1 MQFIATNVEK
11 KSIMSIKNLI
21 YIAGPTGVGKTKLS
35 LELAKRF
42 DTEIISCDSR
52 QFYKEMEIGTA
63 VPTAEE
69 LKEVKHHFIQH
80 KSIQEVYTVSD
91 FEKEAI
97 KKLDT
102 LFKRKDTVIMV
113 GGSGMYADAVMFGMD
128 EFPEIPEETRNQINV
143 FYQTHGLKGLQELLR
158 EKDPKYYTR
167 VDINNPVRLIRAL
180 EVCVASDQP
189 FSSFLGKPRAPR
201 NFVSKMLILHCPRPI
216 LYDKINSRVDQMM
229 EAGLEE
235 EARKLVEFK
244 DLSALKTVGYKEL
257 FPFIEEKE
265 DLENAISEIK
275 KNSRRY
281 AKRQITWFKKYDNA
295 LCFPANTPADEIFSL
310 LEE

>member
-1 MQFIATNVEK
+1 
-11 KSIMSIKNLI
+11 
-21 YIAGPTGVGKTKLS
+21 
-35 LELAKRF
+35 
-42 DTEIISCDSR
+42 
-52 QFYKEMEIGTA
+52 MEIGTA

-80 KSIQEVYTVSD
+80 KSIQEVYTVSN
-91 FEKEAI
+91 FEKEAV
-97 KKLDT
+97 KKLDK
-102 LFKRKDTVIMV
+102 LFKKKDTVIMV

-201 NFVSKMLILHCPRPI
+201 NFVSKMLILHCPRTI

-229 EAGLEE
+229 KAGLEK

-265 DLENAISEIK
+265 DLEHVISEIK
-275 KNSRRY
+275 KNSRHY

-295 LCFPANTPADEIFSL
+295 LCFPANTPADEIFDL
-310 LEE
+310 LEG